1 MNHAIGTLR
10 EQGLHAALK
19 LHLAQHGDRFE
30 QEVDGYQID
39 ILRGD
44 LLIEVQT
51 GNFSAL
57 RKKLGV
63 LLEAHRVLLVHPIAA
78 QKWIVRQD
86 SRGRQVARRKSPK
99 RGRLE
104 NMFDELLYIP
114 QIIQHPNFAFR
125 AVLTEEEEVWRDDGR
140 GSWRRKHW
148 SIVERR
154 LLRVVTETEFAGE
167 QDYLGLL
174 PATLKTPFTH
184 KQLAQ
189 ALGVNTRQSTR
200 VSYCLRKMGLLEE
213 HSRQGRELLLA
224 PVIASS
230 QANEHTQ

>member
-1 MNHAIGTLR
+1 MNQAIGTLR

-19 LHLAQHGDRFE
+19 RHLAQRGDRFE

-57 RKKLGV
+57 RKKLGA

-78 QKWIVRQD
+78 HKWIVRQD
-86 SRGRQVARRKSPK
+86 SRGRPIARRKSPK

-104 NMFDELLYIP
+104 NIFDELLYIP
-114 QIIQHPNFAFR
+114 QITQHPNFAFR

-154 LLRVVTETEFAGE
+154 LLRVMSETEFAGE

-174 PATLKTPFTH
+174 PASLEAPFTH

-189 ALGVNTRQSTR
+189 ALGLNTRQSTR

-213 HSRQGRELLLA
+213 AGWQGRELLLE
-224 PVIASS
+224 IRG
-230 QANEHTQ
+230 